1 MSHQTRA
8 QYIVTGGQQE
18 FDLAVPFLDRTHIRV
33 TLNGSIPFFEWVS
46 DSRIRLR
53 QPPAENSVLQIR
65 RETPISTALVDFK
78 NGANLTAD
86 ELNRANLQNL
96 YRLQELDDLYT
107 GALDRAQVRLGD
119 HLGVVTT
126 PDAIMDELIL
136 TSEMGDGALNRFRD
150 ALASIDLSAERILD
164 QSFALAD
171 QAFRTDTLDGIVANT
186 TARTTGLELRVDT
199 ITDLVD
205 SLVNFEDGTGIATVI
220 QNEAQQRVEGDVALA
235 STLALIGAK
244 NGSNNA
250 FVLDLNTVRVGTNE
264 SLGQRLSAITAK
276 ANDNAAK
283 IISEATARADAV
295 SAQADRIDLLVARA
309 NGFDAS
315 ITAEQIA
322 RSNADGALAQ
332 TLSLLGAKNANNT
345 AFLLDLN
352 KVLVG
357 PTESFTQRLNQM
369 VATAGTNAQA
379 LVTSEATT
387 RASQDQSLSQRI
399 DSVGAKT
406 DDNTAAIATEITART
421 NAVSAEAAQRTAL
434 ATKIAGDIAAA
445 VLTETNARVAA
456 DQAEAQARQSLAVQV
471 GQNST
476 AIQNEATARANADG
490 AIAQQFAVLGA
501 FRNNQSVFTLDLNR
515 VEVGP
520 GYSLGTRLSG
530 IDAAVG
536 SVSASVVNEATA
548 RANADSALSQT
559 IQNVQNTVGGNT
571 ASITTLT
578 QVTNG
583 LNARWSIA
591 LNSNGHITGITANNN
606 GSFGQ
611 LAFVA
616 DEMSFVAPNPGS
628 QPVKIM
634 SLVNGRVRFNSNV
647 EIYGDLLVS
656 GSINHTRLV
665 NNTVSNTEVAYNAAT
680 ITLNNTTPTRIHG
693 LWIGVE
699 KADSPIDIDF
709 NAYGTFT
716 HNAGGSFVAV
726 VQLIRS
732 RGNDGGTVLQT
743 VQLNGSGMANDTWQG
758 SLPMKFL
765 DRPGEGGN
773 WHYYVQV
780 YFTSNMSTQ
789 TVTARYGKVTEMKN
803 NTSTLGG
810 GTGSGGGVG
819 SGGGSSGGGGGGG
832 YDPYDPGGGGGGG
845 DQPIIT
851 A

>member
-18 FDLAVPFLDRTHIRV
+18 FDLAIPFLDRNHIKV
-33 TLNGSIPFFEWVS
+33 TLNGSTPFFEWLT

-53 QPPAENSVLQIR
+53 QVPVENSVLQIR
-65 RETPISTALVDFK
+65 RDTPISTALVEFQ
-78 NGANLTAD
+78 NTATLTAE
-86 ELNRANLQNL
+86 ELNRAHLQNL

-107 GALDRAQVRLGD
+107 GSLDRAQVRLGD

-126 PDAIMDELIL
+126 PDAIVDELIL
-136 TSEMGDGALNRFRD
+136 TSELGDAALNRFRD
-150 ALASIDLSAERILD
+150 ALATIDLSSERIIDHTL
-164 QSFALAD
+164 ALTN
-171 QAFRTDTLDGIVANT
+171 QAFRMDNL
-186 TARTTGLELRVDT
+186 TAVVDALT
-199 ITDLVD
+199 NL
-205 SLVNFEDGTGIATVI
+205 EDGTGLATVI
-220 QNEAQQRVEGDVALA
+220 QNEANARLSGDQALVD
-235 STLALIGAK
+235 TFTLIGAK
-244 NGSNNA
+244 SADN
-250 FVLDLNTVRVGTNE
+250 
-264 SLGQRLSAITAK
+264 LSFI
-276 ANDNAAK
+276 
-283 IISEATARADAV
+283 
-295 SAQADRIDLLVARA
+295 
-309 NGFDAS
+309 
-315 ITAEQIA
+315 
-322 RSNADGALAQ
+322 
-332 TLSLLGAKNANNT
+332 
-345 AFLLDLN
+345 LDLN
-352 KVLVG
+352 KLKSS
-357 PTESFTQRLNQM
+357 PTETMAQRFNAIYAANANALGLIQTEQTARVTAIDAVTQTLQTQGSRIGSNE
-369 VATAGTNAQA
+369 AAIA
-379 LVTSEATT
+379 SEATT
-387 RASQDQSLSQRI
+387 RA
-399 DSVGAKT
+399 
-406 DDNTAAIATEITART
+406 NAI
-421 NAVSAEAAQRTAL
+421 SAEASARSAL
-434 ATKIAGDIAAA
+434 SASIPGLVNAA
-445 VLTETNARVAA
+445 VLVETNARVAA
-456 DQAEAQARQSLAVQV
+456 DQAEAQLRQSLAVQV

-501 FRNNQSVFTLDLNR
+501 FRNGQTAFVLDLNK

-520 GYSLGTRLSG
+520 GFSLGTRLSG

-536 SVSASVVNEATA
+536 NVSASVVNEATA

-559 IQNVQNTVGGNT
+559 IQTVQNTVGGNT
-571 ASITTLT
+571 ASITSLQ

-583 LNARWSIA
+583 INARWTLA

-606 GSFGQ
+606 GSYGT

-647 EIYGDLLVS
+647 EIYGDLLVT

-665 NNTVSNTEVAYNAAT
+665 SNTVTNTEAAYNAAT

-693 LWIGVE
+693 VWIGVE

-716 HNAGGSFVAV
+716 HNASGSFVAV
-726 VQLIRS
+726 VQLVRS
-732 RGNDGGTVLQT
+732 RGTDGGTVIQS

-758 SLPMKFL
+758 ALPMKYL

-773 WHYYVQV
+773 WHYYVQI

-810 GTGSGGGVG
+810 GSGSGGGVG
-819 SGGGSSGGGGGGG
+819 AGGGSSGGGGGGG
-832 YDPYDPGGGGGGG
+832 GIDPYDPGGGGGYT

-851 A
+851 